1 MARSAKQVASQ
12 LKAAKASAV
21 KRRSE
26 RLLRAAKAGKPSTR
40 HTIGLPSVDRGAGI
54 FGDKPLSRAERVR
67 NAATKGKKASDIAK
81 TLGTYK
87 APVLSPGQVRKARKA
102 GNIAYGAYEELQ
114 GNREAA
120 HRFGRK
126 RK

>member
-12 LKAAKASAV
+12 LKAAKVSAA

-26 RLLRAAKAGKPSTR
+26 RVLRAAKAGKPSTR
-40 HTIGLPSVDRGAGI
+40 HTIGLPNPSKGGGI
-54 FGDKPLSRAERVR
+54 FGDKPLTRAERVR
-67 NAATKGKKASDIAK
+67 KAATKGEKASDIVK
-81 TLGTYK
+81 TLQSYG

-102 GNIAYGAYEELQ
+102 GKIAYGAYEELQ

-126 RK
+126 RR